1 VTAMRTIKKIVLISV
16 VFLCGIAIIISMAGV
31 YLYAHPDKIKPTIE
45 QSLSA
50 ATGYSCTIDNI
61 SFSLKPM
68 VFEATGIMFHSLPP
82 QPRFTLNVSRIRADM
97 ALDGAWAGRT
107 LLIKNLQIHKI
118 FMDLALPFTSR
129 GDSETSFP
137 AKILQA
143 GVRLFLFR
151 EIRFQAGEII
161 DGHILASWNNYTVMA
176 QKLQATAAIDSPVVL
191 SFAMDVKNP
200 SLNMQLTTSDVNF
213 VSDTPFD
220 FNNPG
225 ISGSIKARDIHH
237 LDSRLNIPK
246 MDVESRFTY
255 NHIHKNLDVDHFQ
268 VNCGDIA
275 FTTDSKMTESSAA
288 SDVIA
293 KSLFIQTAFSFQT
306 GRHEI
311 TISPLKMDIGSL
323 AMMNQPGLPVSPV
336 DIHLQVDAVSVRY
349 PLIGI
354 TNAALHIPRIELHTE
369 NRNIPIDD
377 IHIHSPDGRID
388 IDTPSVAFP
397 HIRCNTAELKNMALA
412 VGLENGKMDMV
423 LAGENIAFSGAA
435 AAYPLLP
442 PDWDA
447 GSKNSIRIQIAGA
460 QTGPWQVNTK
470 LILDDL
476 VFNNRLESMMGENVS
491 LTIETESHVDLKHSR
506 ITFAANSQITDGEAL
521 FNQYYLNFSNNPVTM
536 SCDGTYQIQKRSLQL
551 SRFRFDLKDILPIEI
566 QDFRYQ
572 IQSTGNPDFT
582 ATIRPIPLKPI
593 FHHLLQEPH
602 KTEKPF
608 LADME
613 TDGII
618 SAEFSVTKT
627 ENAWRIMGRFGW
639 RDGRIAFP
647 DRGISLNDI
656 HLDLPIW
663 YQTGLKTHP
672 DEELKGRLAVG
683 AMVLPPLPE
692 QPLDISLNAG
702 PNRISVDSPVLL
714 HIPGGD
720 IGLDVL
726 KIDHLWEPD
735 LSFLASLTVDQI
747 DLQALLGS
755 FGHAIPKG
763 ALTGKLDT
771 VRYEHNTVTS
781 QGEMVADIFGGK
793 MIFSDLGASGILTHA
808 PIFRLNAHWNDLL
821 LAEITKDTNFGQI
834 EGVMK
839 GHIRDFEIAWGQPQ
853 KFDLLMETVQ
863 KRNIPQTISIR
874 AVDNI
879 AQIGGG
885 QSPFMGLAG
894 VVASVFDKFSYEK
907 IGIRGY
913 LENDIFTINGTIRE
927 GNTEYLVKRRGFS
940 GINIVNQNP
949 DNRISFRDMLK
960 RIQRISQKDGAV
972 IE

>member
-1 VTAMRTIKKIVLISV
+1 MRTIKKIVLISV

-31 YLYAHPDKIKPTIE
+31 YLYAHPDQIKPAIE

-50 ATGYSCTIDNI
+50 ATGYSCTIDSI
-61 SFSLKPM
+61 SFSLKPI

-82 QPRFTLNVSRIRADM
+82 QPRFILNVSRIRADM
-97 ALDGAWAGRT
+97 AIDGAWADRT

-129 GDSETSFP
+129 EDSETSFP

-176 QKLQATAAIDSPVVL
+176 QKIQATAAIDSPVVL
-191 SFAMDVKNP
+191 SFAMNVKNP
-200 SLNMQLTTSDVNF
+200 SQNMQLTASDVNF

-220 FNNPG
+220 LNNPG
-225 ISGSIKARDIHH
+225 ISGLIKARDIHH

-246 MDVESRFTY
+246 MEVQSRFTY
-255 NHIHKNLDVDHFQ
+255 
-268 VNCGDIA
+268 
-275 FTTDSKMTESSAA
+275 
-288 SDVIA
+288 
-293 KSLFIQTAFSFQT
+293 QTN
-306 GRHEI
+306 RHEI
-311 TISPLKMDIGSL
+311 TISPLKLDIGGL
-323 AMMNQPGLPVSPV
+323 AIMNQSGLPLSPV
-336 DIHLQVDAVSVRY
+336 DLHLQVDAVSVRY

-388 IDTPSVAFP
+388 IDKQLVAFP
-397 HIRCNTAELKNMALA
+397 HIRCDTADLKNMSLA
-412 VGLENGKMDMV
+412 VGLENGKMNMV

-435 AAYPLLP
+435 AVYPLLP

-476 VFNNRLESMMGENVS
+476 AFNNRVESMMGENVS
-491 LTIETESHVDLKHSR
+491 LMIETESHVDLKQSR

-521 FNQYYLNFSNNPVTM
+521 FDQYYLNFSNNPITM
-536 SCDGTYQIQKRSLQL
+536 SCDGTYQVQKRSLQL
-551 SRFRFDLKDILPIEI
+551 SKFRFDLKDILPIEI

-582 ATIRPIPLKPI
+582 ATIRPIPLKPV

-608 LADME
+608 LADIE

-627 ENAWRIMGRFGW
+627 ENVWRIIGRFGW

-647 DRGISLNDI
+647 DRGVSLNDI
-656 HLDLPIW
+656 HLDLPVW
-663 YQTGLKTHP
+663 CQTGLKTHP
-672 DEELKGRLAVG
+672 DEGLKGRLAVG
-683 AMVLPPLPE
+683 SVVLPPLPE
-692 QPLDISLNAG
+692 QPLDIPLNAG
-702 PNRISVDSPVLL
+702 PNRISVDSPVWLQT
-714 HIPGGD
+714 PGGD
-720 IGLDVL
+720 IGLDFL

-755 FGHAIPKG
+755 LGHAIPKG

-771 VRYEHNTVTS
+771 IRYEHNTVTS

-793 MIFSDLGASGILTHA
+793 MIFSDLGASGILTPA

-894 VVASVFDKFSYEK
+894 VVASVFEKFSYEK